1 MRPTHEDPYMG
12 PLPRAAGCDCHVC
25 RPEPS
30 YQPYD
35 RETIDAVLRHG
46 WQVVTVGSGRCDC
59 CDDEGA
65 DPDGDD
71 APAFAYTVG
80 LGHRAGHP
88 ELVMS
93 GLDAGLMHRALN
105 SLAERVLAG
114 RTFAAGDVV
123 EDVLG
128 RVPVALAQASPSA
141 LDDVVI
147 WSGWFH
153 RRRPEALV
161 VVWPSTSGVFAW
173 QPGAPAVLDELQ
185 PVTWREPIPQVGA
198 LAPDPG
204 WPFPVAP
211 DARVLSCSHV
221 VDEGG
226 PVLWVARESDP
237 SRGEDWSLHCG
248 ALGHEDD
255 KVAVL
260 HLAHLV
266 RGAPSVRDLAV
277 LPLDWEAERA
287 DVDSP
292 WTTQAIVRGPDA

>member
-25 RPEPS
+25 RPEPA

-35 RETIDAVLRHG
+35 RATIDTVLRHG

-65 DPDGDD
+65 DPHDDD

-105 SLAERVLAG
+105 SLAARVLAG
-114 RTFAAGDVV
+114 RTLAAGDVV
-123 EDVLG
+123 EDVVG
-128 RVPVALAQASPSA
+128 RVPVALAEASPSA
-141 LDDVVI
+141 LCDVVT

-198 LAPDPG
+198 
-204 WPFPVAP
+204 
-211 DARVLSCSHV
+211 
-221 VDEGG
+221 GG
-226 PVLWVARESDP
+226 TNPTR
-237 SRGEDWSLHCG
+237 
-248 ALGHEDD
+248 
-255 KVAVL
+255 
-260 HLAHLV
+260 
-266 RGAPSVRDLAV
+266 
-277 LPLDWEAERA
+277 
-287 DVDSP
+287 
-292 WTTQAIVRGPDA
+292 